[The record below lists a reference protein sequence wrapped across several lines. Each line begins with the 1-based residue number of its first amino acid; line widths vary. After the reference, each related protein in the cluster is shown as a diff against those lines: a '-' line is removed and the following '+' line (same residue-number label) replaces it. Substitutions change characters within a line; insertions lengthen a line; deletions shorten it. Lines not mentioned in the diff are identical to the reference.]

1 MDDEPSESVWKQP
14 LKALGFSGGLNAF
27 ESGLDTFISQTYA
40 FTRKWKQN
48 ISNPSREIW
57 ISWAKK
63 RASSVYDSRALSVL
77 VKLLQKDD
85 QEGEQLH
92 NLQGYVEAYF
102 AGCFGRAPERLS
114 EVVSRLRAVFGVGWF
129 FEWPSGLHPLNSTWP
144 WADVKPSLLVLWGVC
159 WMFMYPPRRP
169 PQHLHPSPVPPFS
182 FARQLFVQNRGE

>member
-1 MDDEPSESVWKQP
+1 M
-14 LKALGFSGGLNAF
+14 NAF

-40 FTRKWKQN
+40 FTRRWRQN
-48 ISNPSREIW
+48 ISNPSRETW
-57 ISWAKK
+57 ISWSKK
-63 RASSVYDSRALSVL
+63 RASSVNDSRALSIL

-92 NLQGYVEAYF
+92 NLQEYVEAYSG
-102 AGCFGRAPERLS
+102 GCYGRALERLS

-159 WMFMYPPRRP
+159 WMFVHPPHRP
-169 PQHLHPSPVPPFS
+169 PQHFHPPPAPPLF
-182 FARQLFVQNRGE
+182 FAGQQFVQNTGE